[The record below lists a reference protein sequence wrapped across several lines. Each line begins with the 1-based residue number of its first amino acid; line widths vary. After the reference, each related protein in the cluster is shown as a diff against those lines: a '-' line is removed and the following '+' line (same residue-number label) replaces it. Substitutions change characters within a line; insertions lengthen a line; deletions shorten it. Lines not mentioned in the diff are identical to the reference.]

1 MTPDDQA
8 LPKGSRNMTIVKAP
22 DTATEKKA
30 PTVQAKKSPSSRK
43 TVQPRKISGKPETKA
58 AWIREQCT
66 KADLSV
72 LMNVSMRTLRDL
84 DSRGKLVRA
93 PKSGLYMTVPTL
105 NACWDHL
112 RLVAA
117 GRVKEAESPLA
128 AERLKTETIERQ
140 IREITLKKLKGEV
153 LTLEEVDESWSTFA
167 SQVKAVMLTV
177 PGKARTRI
185 PHLTAH
191 DQETLRTMVKDML
204 VDLAAEVEA
213 SVIGGSGK
221 DIIA

>member
-1 MTPDDQA
+1 MT
-8 LPKGSRNMTIVKAP
+8 SVKAALAAA
-22 DTATEKKA
+22 DKNAA
-30 PTVQAKKSPSSRK
+30 PVRGKKSISAKDGGARK
-43 TVQPRKISGKPETKA
+43 TAPKHPRAKPETKG

-66 KADLSV
+66 KADLSL
-72 LMNVSMRTLRDL
+72 LMNVSIRSLTDL
-84 DSRGKLVRA
+84 DQRGKLVRA
-93 PKSGLYMTVPTL
+93 PKAGLYLTLPTL
-105 NACWDHL
+105 NACWDSI

-117 GRVKEAESPLA
+117 GRVQESQNPA
-128 AERLKTETIERQ
+128 AVERLKSDTIDRQ

-167 SQVKAVMLTV
+167 GQVKAVMLTV

-191 DQETLRTMVKDML
+191 DQETLRAMIKDML

-213 SVIGGSGK
+213 SVIGGSGQ
-221 DIIA
+221 DLIE